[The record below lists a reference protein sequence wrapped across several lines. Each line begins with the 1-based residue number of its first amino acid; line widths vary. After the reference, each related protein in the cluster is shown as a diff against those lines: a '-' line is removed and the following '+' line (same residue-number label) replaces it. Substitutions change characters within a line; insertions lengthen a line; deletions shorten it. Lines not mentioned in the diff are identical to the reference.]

1 MTTSAG
7 MMLFLGLLCLF
18 LQNVATSELGV
29 VVGDG
34 AASQLLRHA
43 AQLLL
48 AEPRHVELLMTSRED
63 PGLSPLAAVDMNA
76 LVGYRNLSLHFE
88 DRALRFNFD
97 QMRLRS
103 SANISHLLWP
113 LDIGEHQLDVDL
125 DLPRGEVKMMIG
137 EETMSMAECLLHEP
151 KLAGHLGGQWMVEGA
166 MSVLGYLFSPTLDS
180 TLCYLLSH
188 YFADIPHSNIM
199 RFPIHSLLPPKARE
213 FLAHNE
219 TNLFYRLRSV
229 DIHEHQMTVRAI
241 VEWNRQADESDPFA
255 ASNTSQFEMELK
267 GDDRVTIWLEDTVLN
282 ELINQ
287 VEWSFEWMSEKIP
300 VTSPM
305 IPADSRDFLQTLCTE
320 CYFLLNVSASGIPQI
335 QATNESLVLEKTDRI
350 NLRVVNADRNVTS
363 VFVSFVLKIQAQL
376 QPTFDNGVLR
386 TLVQLLD
393 TDIKMEESGAF
404 PGNWGLFMQDLM
416 RGMILD
422 MLWPELKHAIE
433 EVSYGKGLRVSQH
446 CGWDPAR
453 SEIDIA
459 EGAFSITTRLAL
471 NDLDLER
478 CEREM
483 KSAIPNTSKLFQKL
497 NPTA

>member
-7 MMLFLGLLCLF
+7 RMLFLGLLCLF

-76 LVGYRNLSLHFE
+76 VVGYRNLSLHFE

-125 DLPRGEVKMMIG
+125 DLPRGEVKMLIG

-166 MSVLGYLFSPTLDS
+166 
-180 TLCYLLSH
+180 
-188 YFADIPHSNIM
+188 INIM

-241 VEWNRQADESDPFA
+241 VDHFFSTDESDPFA
-255 ASNTSQFEMELK
+255 TSNTRQFGMELK
-267 GDDRVTIWLEDTVLN
+267 GMT
-282 ELINQ
+282 
-287 VEWSFEWMSEKIP
+287 
-300 VTSPM
+300 
-305 IPADSRDFLQTLCTE
+305 
-320 CYFLLNVSASGIPQI
+320 G
-335 QATNESLVLEKTDRI
+335 
-350 NLRVVNADRNVTS
+350 
-363 VFVSFVLKIQAQL
+363 
-376 QPTFDNGVLR
+376 
-386 TLVQLLD
+386 
-393 TDIKMEESGAF
+393 
-404 PGNWGLFMQDLM
+404 
-416 RGMILD
+416 
-422 MLWPELKHAIE
+422 
-433 EVSYGKGLRVSQH
+433 
-446 CGWDPAR
+446 
-453 SEIDIA
+453 
-459 EGAFSITTRLAL
+459 
-471 NDLDLER
+471 
-478 CEREM
+478 
-483 KSAIPNTSKLFQKL
+483 
-497 NPTA
+497 